1 MEGDDGVYTQYTHH
15 KQHAGDNKHDIDTEI
30 QMQPYRCA

>member
-1 MEGDDGVYTQYTHH
+1 MEGDDGVYIRH
-15 KQHAGDNKHDIDTEI
+15 KQHAGAHKHDTDTEI